1 MKFKNETSRLLL
13 LKFNKI
19 NRLIKQV
26 NKFVSIN
33 LSMLNQ
39 FFFGWFCRIRFLR
52 FYIGII
58 YSLLSMI

>member
-26 NKFVSIN
+26 KKFVAIN

-39 FFFGWFCRIRFLR
+39 FFLVILQNTF
-52 FYIGII
+52 
-58 YSLLSMI
+58 S